1 VLTKNLYGTKQAA
14 CGWFLHLCD
23 GLLTQGFQQ
32 STIDPCLFFRHDC
45 ILVVY
50 TDDCLIFGPSAAHV
64 DHVISTLKT
73 TFLLKDEGEICD
85 FLGIRVN
92 RNLQN
97 GTISLI
103 QPGLIDS
110 VLTNLGLLT
119 DERVHGK
126 YTPSATILHSDPDGA
141 LRQETW
147 NYRSVIGKLNFI
159 AANTRPD
166 LSFAVHQCAKFSHH
180 PHLLH
185 EKAVKHI
192 GRYLYLTRDKGLIL
206 QPQATHAL
214 NAYVDADFAG
224 RWSEAYSHLRDNS
237 LSRTGYVLL
246 YCGCPITWVSK
257 LQTEVALS
265 TTEAEYHVLSTCMRD
280 VLPLRTLI
288 QELATHSFIDDM
300 KLQNSHVFSGHLQSI
315 FSGHLTSTIYE
326 DNKSCLTIATS
337 DAFRPRT
344 KHLAIKYH
352 HFRDHVLNG
361 TIQVQHIDS
370 NHNLADIFMK
380 PLT

>member
-1 VLTKNLYGTKQAA
+1 L
-14 CGWFLHLCD
+14 
-23 GLLTQGFQQ
+23 
-32 STIDPCLFFRHDC
+32 IDPCLFFRHDC

-50 TDDCLIFGPSAAHV
+50 TDDCLIFGPNATQV
-64 DHVISTLKT
+64 DNIITSLKS
-73 TFLLKDEGEICD
+73 TFLLKDEGEIRD

-92 RNLQN
+92 RNLDN
-97 GTISLI
+97 GTISLT

-110 VLTNLGLLT
+110 VLTDLGLLT
-119 DERVHGK
+119 DEHVHGK
-126 YTPSATILHSDPDGA
+126 YTPSSAILHQDTDGA
-141 LRQETW
+141 PRHDNW

-166 LSFAVHQCAKFSHH
+166 ISFAVHQCAKFSHH
-180 PHLLH
+180 PRLLH

-206 QPQATHAL
+206 RPQPDHAL

-224 RWSEAYSHLRDNS
+224 RWSKAYSHLRDNS

-246 YCGCPITWVSK
+246 YCGCPISWVSK
-257 LQTEVALS
+257 LQTEIALS
-265 TTEAEYHVLSTCMRD
+265 TTEAEYQALSTCMRD

-300 KLQNSHVFSGHLQSI
+300 KLQNSHIFSGHLQ
-315 FSGHLTSTIYE
+315 STIYE
-326 DNKSCLTIATS
+326 DNKSCLTLATS
-337 DAFRPRT
+337 DTFRART
-344 KHLAIKYH
+344 KYLSIKYH

-361 TIQVQHIDS
+361 TIKVQHIDS
-370 NHNLADIFMK
+370 THNLADIFTK
-380 PLT
+380 PLTRHKFEFLRRLLLGW